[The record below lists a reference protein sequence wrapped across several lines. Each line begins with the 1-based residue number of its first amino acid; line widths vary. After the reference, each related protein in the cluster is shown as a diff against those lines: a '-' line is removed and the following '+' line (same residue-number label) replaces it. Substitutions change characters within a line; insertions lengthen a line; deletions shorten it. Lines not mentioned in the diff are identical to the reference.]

1 MQLSDAQMPE
11 ETAFVRLLSGRFY
24 YLQTCNL
31 EILKLFHPGPSGAP
45 NPTYSQTHAYPFP
58 KP

>member
-1 MQLSDAQMPE
+1 MQLDDAMTGEEMPD

-31 EILKLFHPGPSGAP
+31 EIVRLFHPGP
-45 NPTYSQTHAYPFP
+45 
-58 KP
+58 